1 MVKFEFNVDIE
12 RDLSKALVSKEQ
24 LAEDEKR
31 INLYNLKQNVKIK
44 INGKKII
51 VDKIGE
57 LKKYIHSIEDIE
69 RLEKK
74 LDDTDYVYLYKWIQ
88 RKLF

>member
-12 RDLSKALVSKEQ
+12 SDLSKALVSKEQ

-31 INLYNLKQNVKIK
+31 INSYNLKQNVKIK

-88 RKLF
+88 RKIF

>member
-31 INLYNLKQNVKIK
+31 INSYNLKQNVKIK

-88 RKLF
+88 RKIF

>member
-31 INLYNLKQNVKIK
+31 IDSYNLKQNVKIK

-51 VDKIGE
+51 IDKIGE

-74 LDDTDYVYLYKWIQ
+74 LDDNDYVYLYKWIQ